1 MREML
6 WSHAAR
12 MMTYG
17 GVFAGLVWLCAVLA
31 VFAAGVTL
39 SAPLMTMIVAGG
51 VFCSLLLLAGVM
63 FSAKA
68 KAAGEALADGAKFSI
83 DLRPE
88 RLGPA
93 ALVASTLAG
102 VGWAMATGTGAIAWL
117 AVGLIAG
124 GGVGGLLL
132 LAKRTAD

>member
-17 GVFAGLVWLCAVLA
+17 GVFAGLVWVCAVFA
-31 VFAAGVTL
+31 VLAAGVTM
-39 SAPLMTMIVAGG
+39 SAPLLTMMVAGG
-51 VFCSLLLLAGVM
+51 AFCAGLLLAGVV
-63 FSAKA
+63 FSGKA
-68 KAAGEALADGAKFSI
+68 RAAGEALADKPAFSL
-83 DLRPE
+83 DMRAE

-93 ALVASTLAG
+93 ALIAATLAG

-117 AVGLIAG
+117 AIGLVAG

-132 LAKRTAD
+132 LAKRTDS